1 MSHTLTPQYR
11 EPTQLITFALASTS
25 SMTASF
31 ITNPIDVIK
40 VRMQLEGELK
50 PHIPLYQRY
59 YKGFIRGAIR
69 VLLDEGSKGWLKGV
83 TASLMRE
90 FSYGGIRLGAYEPI
104 KDLFGATD
112 PAHTPLW
119 KKIAAGGTSGMIG
132 SAIANPTDLVK
143 IRMQGCR
150 QGKRYTTTFH
160 AFIEIY
166 RTEGVRGLW
175 RGVGPTVQRAMILT
189 ASQTS
194 SYDHAKH
201 TILNW
206 DLMKEGLPLHIM
218 SSITAGFVCAICTSP
233 FDVIKTR
240 IMNQESV
247 VGGVGKVYISMF
259 DCLIKTLR
267 IEGFSGLYKGFF
279 PNWMR
284 LGPHTIIC
292 FLIFERL
299 RILFNI
305 RPI

>member
-1 MSHTLTPQYR
+1 MNSKEDLQYR
-11 EPTQLITFALASTS
+11 ESTKLVRFALASTS

-31 ITNPIDVIK
+31 ITNPIDVTK

-50 PHIPLYQRY
+50 SHTPLYNRY
-59 YKGFIRGAIR
+59 YKGFLRGAVRI
-69 VLLDEGSKGWLKGV
+69 LLDEGPRGWLKGV
-83 TASLMRE
+83 TPSLMRE

-104 KDLFGATD
+104 KELFGATD

-119 KKIAAGGTSGMIG
+119 KKIAAGGTSGMVG

-143 IRMQGCR
+143 IRMQGTKV
-150 QGKRYTTTFH
+150 GKRYKTTFH
-160 AFIEIY
+160 AFAHIF
-166 RTEGVRGLW
+166 RTEGIRGLW

-194 SYDHAKH
+194 SYDHTKH
-201 TILNW
+201 TILNL
-206 DLMKEGLPLHIM
+206 DLMVEGLPLHIV
-218 SSITAGFVCAICTSP
+218 SSITAGFVCALCTSP

-240 IMNQESV
+240 IMNQESAKE
-247 VGGVGKVYISMF
+247 GGGKVYKTML
-259 DCLIKTLR
+259 DCLVKTVR
-267 IEGFSGLYKGFF
+267 SEGMSGLYKGFF

-299 RILFNI
+299 RIIFNI

>member
-1 MSHTLTPQYR
+1 MNHTVIPQYR
-11 EPTQLITFALASTS
+11 EPTQLIRLALAASS

-50 PHIPLYQRY
+50 PNVPLYQRY
-59 YKGFIRGAIR
+59 YKGFIRGAFR
-69 VLLDEGSKGWLKGV
+69 VLLDEGPKGWLKGV

-90 FSYGGIRLGAYEPI
+90 LSYGGIRLGAYEPI
-104 KDLFGATD
+104 KELFGATD

-132 SAIANPTDLVK
+132 SSIANPTDLVK
-143 IRMQGCR
+143 IRMQGYR
-150 QGKRYTTTFH
+150 QGKRYATTLH
-160 AFIEIY
+160 AFVYIY

-175 RGVGPTVQRAMILT
+175 RGVGPTVHRAMILT

-194 SYDHAKH
+194 SYDHTKH
-201 TILNW
+201 TILNC
-206 DLMKEGLPLHIM
+206 DFMNEGLPLHIV
-218 SSITAGFVCAICTSP
+218 SSITAGFVCAFCTSP

-247 VGGVGKVYISMF
+247 VGGGGKVYRSIL
-259 DCLIKTLR
+259 DCLVKTVR
-267 IEGFSGLYKGFF
+267 SEGVSGLYKGFF

-292 FLIFERL
+292 FLIFEHL
-299 RILFNI
+299 RNIFNI